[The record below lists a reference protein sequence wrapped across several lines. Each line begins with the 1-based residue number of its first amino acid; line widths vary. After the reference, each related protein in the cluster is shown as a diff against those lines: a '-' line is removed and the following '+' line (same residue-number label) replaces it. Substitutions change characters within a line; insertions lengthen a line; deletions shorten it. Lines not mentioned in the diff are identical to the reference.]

1 VIAKNFNCLRLPV
14 FSFMLVTGTCTCYL
28 FSFFIRYGYWEPGTF
43 VYIFSTPFLGKLS
56 DITDRTKDVMEAAA
70 KESSSKVISAYLQAA
85 LLINSQ
91 VFIQGRIPL
100 DVSALRHY

>member
-1 VIAKNFNCLRLPV
+1 LLPV
-14 FSFMLVTGTCTCYL
+14 PVLVTCFPFLYPL
-28 FSFFIRYGYWEPGTF
+28 PGTGTF
-43 VYIFSTPFLGKLS
+43 FCIFSPLFLGKLS

-91 VFIQGRIPL
+91 VFSLGRIPL
-100 DVSALRHY
+100 DVSALLLY